1 MQTIRNIHTSIKILH
16 IPMIFVNCVINKLN
30 LSFFITIS
38 ILLKHLHKNIEFSV
52 ISLLLD
58 FLPFSFYIKS
68 EFDILIVMRG

>member
-38 ILLKHLHKNIEFSV
+38 IL
-52 ISLLLD
+52 
-58 FLPFSFYIKS
+58 
-68 EFDILIVMRG
+68 